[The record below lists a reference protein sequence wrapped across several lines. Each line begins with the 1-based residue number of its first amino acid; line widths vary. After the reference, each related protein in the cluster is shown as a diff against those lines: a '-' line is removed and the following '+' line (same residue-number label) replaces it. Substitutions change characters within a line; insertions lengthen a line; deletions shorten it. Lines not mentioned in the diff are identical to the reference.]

1 MKRIWGTKGSRARL
15 ARRRIRARAGAA
27 RAALCLAPF
36 ALAACGGDAKHPPP
50 KPPVVTVATATGRDV
65 PIYLDSI
72 GYATAFEA
80 VEIMSQVD
88 GQLLKIHF
96 KQGSTVKKGELLF
109 TIDPRPY
116 QAVLE
121 RGRGDLETALAR
133 QQITQ
138 LAVERNRALLPDQMI
153 SPQAFDALVAD
164 YDEASGEVR
173 TARGAVKH
181 AEVNLDYCTIESP
194 VDGVIDIYEVNAGN
208 ILFSADQTILTSV
221 RQVDPIYI
229 DFIVSER
236 DLPRV
241 QTHLRKSDGKLT
253 LDVAPMTAPNE
264 KKRAVLEIISNEVK
278 RGSGTVHLRG
288 TMPNPDRF
296 LWPGQSLNVRLIL
309 DTQANA
315 ITIPRESLQL
325 GQRGYSVLVVSADK
339 RVERRVVTIGERE
352 GDDTII
358 KTGLKA
364 GENVV
369 VKGQIMLRPGGKV
382 RILGETTKPP
392 ATPPTTPPAKKRG
405 E

>member
-1 MKRIWGTKGSRARL
+1 MAFGL
-15 ARRRIRARAGAA
+15 A
-27 RAALCLAPF
+27 LF
-36 ALAACGGDAKHPPP
+36 AISACGGDAKPPAP

-72 GYATAFEA
+72 GFATAFEA

-96 KQGSTVKKGELLF
+96 KQGSTVKKGDLLF

-121 RGRGDLETALAR
+121 RARGDLETALAR
-133 QQITQ
+133 QEITR

-173 TARGAVKH
+173 TARGAVRH

-194 VDGVIDIYEVNAGN
+194 VHGVIDIYEVNAGN
-208 ILFSADQTILTSV
+208 ILFAADQTVLTSV

-241 QTHLRKSDGKLT
+241 QTHLRKSNGKLT
-253 LDVAPMTAPNE
+253 LDVAPMTAPDE
-264 KKRAVLEIISNEVK
+264 KKRATLEIISNEVK
-278 RGSGTVHLRG
+278 RASGTVHLRG

-309 DTQANA
+309 DTQADA

-339 RVERRVVTIGERE
+339 IVERRVVTIGERE

-358 KTGLKA
+358 RSGLKA

-382 RILGETTKPP
+382 RILGETTE
-392 ATPPTTPPAKKRG
+392 PTKAPSTPPAKPPAQPLANPPTKKKG